1 MANVTDEQEAVRK
14 VFVLNAGEYI
24 GANLCKRFGASESEK
39 FEVYGTLEGRA
50 KPHWVNKVVETTP
63 DALKKAFL
71 ECELTVLDCLGNMD
85 GAEALLES
93 ISGIKEVE
101 DEIKAARS
109 IREENQRVS
118 ELAQITAERDEAR
131 VQVVLANAAAS
142 RKHLGGGAASGFLA
156 GNLETI
162 KQSEVAA
169 KAEVAEAL
177 RREAAAVE
185 AAAKWEATAL
195 EALAKADEAMAAAAA
210 QQQQQQQ
217 ATVGTHKWEDDASAM
232 AVAEKMREERDRAR
246 EDAVIARLTA
256 SRANAN
262 DSWPFFSVAQS
273 AASTPGGHSPSPSSP
288 LS

>member
-1 MANVTDEQEAVRK
+1 MDLWGLTANFKRPSPPDLAAPSSRPNERLTDAPGPIPQ
-14 VFVLNAGEYI
+14 
-24 GANLCKRFGASESEK
+24 
-39 FEVYGTLEGRA
+39 
-50 KPHWVNKVVETTP
+50 PTP
-63 DALKKAFL
+63 
-71 ECELTVLDCLGNMD
+71 
-85 GAEALLES
+85 
-93 ISGIKEVE
+93 IKEVE

-156 GNLETI
+156 GDLETI

-195 EALAKADEAMAAAAA
+195 EALAKADEAMAA
-210 QQQQQQQ
+210 
-217 ATVGTHKWEDDASAM
+217 VRRSSSN
-232 AVAEKMREERDRAR
+232 
-246 EDAVIARLTA
+246 TA
-256 SRANAN
+256 S
-262 DSWPFFSVAQS
+262 D
-273 AASTPGGHSPSPSSP
+273 GGHSQMGGRRERYGRRGEDARGARPRA
-288 LS
+288 